1 MPGLKLA
8 RLPERT
14 PVRIAIGVTP
24 ELHRTLSEYAQVYRE
39 AYGQEESVA
48 DLIPF
53 MLQSFLEGDRGF
65 ARAHRMRTRSPGTAS
80 PAAGD

>member
-14 PVRIAIGVTP
+14 PIRIAIGVSP
-24 ELHRTLSEYAQVYRE
+24 ELHRTLCEYADLYRE

-53 MLQSFLEGDRGF
+53 MLQSFLDGDRDF
-65 ARAHRMRTRSPGTAS
+65 ARARRFRLRG
-80 PAAGD
+80 